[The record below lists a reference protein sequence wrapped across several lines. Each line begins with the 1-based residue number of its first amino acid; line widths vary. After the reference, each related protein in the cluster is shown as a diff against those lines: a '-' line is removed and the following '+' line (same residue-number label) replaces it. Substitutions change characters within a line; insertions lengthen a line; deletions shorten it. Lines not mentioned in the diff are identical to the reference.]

1 LKHIKKEF
9 VVVFELIIALF
20 DVFLLNGPCG
30 LTEMLIN
37 DLAHN
42 VEILK
47 HDECLSDFG
56 DIFGIYLLVAFS

>member
-1 LKHIKKEF
+1 MVL
-9 VVVFELIIALF
+9 ELIIALF
-20 DVFLLNGPCG
+20 DVFLLYGPCR
-30 LTEMLIN
+30 LTKMLVN